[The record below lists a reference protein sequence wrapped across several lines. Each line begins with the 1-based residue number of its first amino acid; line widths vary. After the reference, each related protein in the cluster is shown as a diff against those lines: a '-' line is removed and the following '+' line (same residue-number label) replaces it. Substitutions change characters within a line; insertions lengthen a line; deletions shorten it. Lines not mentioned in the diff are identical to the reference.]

1 MNKNIYFFWDKPD
14 SMPNLYKL
22 NIDIAR
28 AIHPDYS
35 VTLYSLE
42 DAEIL
47 IRNFDS
53 ELMDI
58 FSKVTPPACKSD
70 IFRLVILYLNGGW
83 YLDCDL
89 KLIRRLEYIELAE
102 KNTVFIRGESNAPIT
117 NMALFFQKE
126 SEVLLKMIEL
136 IKSYYRYE
144 IYNNDVW
151 SFTGPGIFNVFY
163 NDDSFNKKSFTEFFT
178 SGRSSTFTSITTKAS
193 TSWKYQQCFGVYK
206 SEFNAVKFRHG
217 NELLKAMNY
226 AISLGKPETLNKL
239 IQVNAGNLLI
249 SYSQEHIQLLS
260 VKSLIMIFNEIGSDN
275 ILQKAILKAGVT
287 DLEFD
292 ELKQNLSIQQ
302 LREMALSNESEN
314 IKKSV
319 FLIFFATILKPN
331 GPIIRKQLENFK
343 KDSVLKHY
351 IDEWNGIS
359 NYGKINSLRN
369 FFKKTS

>member
-1 MNKNIYFFWDKPD
+1 
-14 SMPNLYKL
+14 
-22 NIDIAR
+22 
-28 AIHPDYS
+28 
-35 VTLYSLE
+35 
-42 DAEIL
+42 
-47 IRNFDS
+47 
-53 ELMDI
+53 
-58 FSKVTPPACKSD
+58 
-70 IFRLVILYLNGGW
+70 
-83 YLDCDL
+83 
-89 KLIRRLEYIELAE
+89 
-102 KNTVFIRGESNAPIT
+102 
-117 NMALFFQKE
+117 
-126 SEVLLKMIEL
+126 
-136 IKSYYRYE
+136 
-144 IYNNDVW
+144 
-151 SFTGPGIFNVFY
+151 
-163 NDDSFNKKSFTEFFT
+163 
-178 SGRSSTFTSITTKAS
+178 
-193 TSWKYQQCFGVYK
+193 
-206 SEFNAVKFRHG
+206 
-217 NELLKAMNY
+217 MNY